1 MQWALAGGRPA
12 DSNASS
18 ASVKK
23 SEPPKF
29 PDLHGPKPRAATPA
43 TGLPISWLENKGY
56 VVGMAI
62 GMKFLSCLILTALVP
77 GYAGHYLTLLISVN
91 SLSLSF

>member
-12 DSNASS
+12 DSNASN

-29 PDLHGPKPRAATPA
+29 PDVHGAYQGRDAGDRVT
-43 TGLPISWLENKGY
+43 N
-56 VVGMAI
+56 
-62 GMKFLSCLILTALVP
+62 FL
-77 GYAGHYLTLLISVN
+77 AGK
-91 SLSLSF
+91 